1 MLVTRI
7 KYSYSNGKEEIVP
20 TLIDLTA
27 QLSELELKVYS
38 CIPKGKANAISQKE
52 LAIKVGINPRS
63 VGSIIQ
69 KLRTKYFLAIGSSR
83 DYPRSGYFRISSL
96 EEFNQVKNMLINSR
110 DELDRT
116 ISCLDK
122 TEFGFS

>member
-27 QLSELELKVYS
+27 QLSELEAKVYS

-83 DYPRSGYFRISSL
+83 YYPRSGYFRISSL

-122 TEFGFS
+122 TEFGFN